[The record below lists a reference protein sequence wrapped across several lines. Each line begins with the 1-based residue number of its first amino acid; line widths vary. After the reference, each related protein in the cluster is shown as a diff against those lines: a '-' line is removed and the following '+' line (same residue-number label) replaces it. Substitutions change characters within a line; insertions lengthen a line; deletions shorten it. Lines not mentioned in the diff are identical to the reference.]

1 MSLFIPCQKCGRQYT
16 QDWTWY
22 VCDTCGYRICMNC
35 FGSHSGPG
43 NGYNMGGGKCS
54 QCQTGWLHLHHG
66 IKAGIEGPLP
76 ASKLDEYLNRVRGQK
91 SEPSHPDE
99 GKTPLDFQSNS
110 NASYASRS
118 SKKVAG
124 GIILTNTLL
133 IAKKYKKTS
142 SQDVLRLIQEF
153 TDKSFDIKGFR
164 WEIID
169 LGAKDMDGV
178 LEKDASW
185 MDYAQFLSDYCDGVG
200 IKKSAHTPLF
210 IIGGNDVIPM
220 PDFYASIG
228 HDIKTIEDSDLL
240 YCFPIDYAWK
250 KVSLK
255 DAIFNVARLPLDFVG
270 SGKLDSTIEQDLG
283 TYFHRAL
290 DSLENGIPFAYAM
303 MTSNSGKTD
312 RNDWTWTSAD
322 VMAKLPQQQLE
333 NDGVLTKDN
342 MFLCPSLDVL
352 DEECLSNENVEQYKQ
367 YLEKTD
373 MLFINLHGS
382 PNKSTSGYLGA
393 ENRAAYWGMTTELM
407 KQLHVPIIN
416 AFPCYGAR
424 YGQYYFDNNDGSV
437 SDYEVYDR
445 KDSMLLTAF
454 YESNVLLFTGSC
466 TCSMCSNVI
475 GSGSVTDHISES
487 TNAVDLLMPAGY
499 AEAMLKLYACY
510 LIQGEPAGYALLH
523 AKIDYLN
530 YRAKY
535 ENKDLV
541 FLTLNQFNLFGCPTL
556 YLSPQDATH
565 QLREY
570 FSSFLI
576 EPKELPEV
584 NYKTEFDRFE
594 QGIDG
599 VLNRARTLVDN
610 NLKMLDEKIRALLY
624 DSLGLKEEN
633 LTRIESVEYHGQQSY
648 NLTYSK
654 KNQLYPEFYIVQTD
668 KEGRIKEVLESR

>member
-1 MSLFIPCQKCGRQYT
+1 
-16 QDWTWY
+16 
-22 VCDTCGYRICMNC
+22 MNC

-43 NGYNMGGGKCS
+43 NGYNMGGSKCS
-54 QCQTGWLHLHHG
+54 QCQTGWLHLQHG
-66 IKAGIEGPLP
+66 IRSDVDNSRPT
-76 ASKLDEYLNRVRGQK
+76 SKLDEYLLRARGQK
-91 SEPSHPDE
+91 QTPISPTEEKASIGVLVNHDE
-99 GKTPLDFQSNS
+99 FSPH
-110 NASYASRS
+110 RS
-118 SKKVAG
+118 SNKVAD
-124 GIILTNTLL
+124 GIILTNTRL
-133 IAKKYKKTS
+133 IANKYKNTT
-142 SQDVLRLIQEF
+142 SQDVLGLIQEF
-153 TDKSFDIKGFR
+153 AAKSFDIQGFQ
-164 WEIID
+164 WELID
-169 LGAKDMDGV
+169 LGAKDMDGA
-178 LEKDASW
+178 LEQDASW
-185 MDYAQFLSDYCDGVG
+185 IDYAQLLSDYADGVG
-200 IKKSAHTPLF
+200 MEKSANTPLF
-210 IIGGNDVIPM
+210 IIGGSDVIPM

-250 KVSLK
+250 RVSIK
-255 DAIFNVARLPLDFVG
+255 DAIFNVARLPLDYVG
-270 SGKLDSTIEQDLG
+270 KGTLDSTIEQDLG
-283 TYFHRAL
+283 AYFQRAL
-290 DSLENGIPFAYAM
+290 DSLEYGIPFTYAM

-322 VMAKLPQQQLE
+322 VMAKLPQQQLG

-342 MFLCPSLDVL
+342 MFLCPTLDVL
-352 DEECLSNENVEQYKQ
+352 GEEYLSNENVEQYKHH
-367 YLEKTD
+367 LEKTD

-382 PNKSTSGYLGA
+382 PNKSMSGYLGA
-393 ENRAAYWGMTTELM
+393 ENQTAYWGMTTELM
-407 KQLHVPIIN
+407 KLLQVPIIN

-445 KDSMLLTAF
+445 EDSMLLTAF

-475 GSGSVTDHISES
+475 GSGSATDHINES
-487 TNAVDLLMPAGY
+487 VSAVDLLMPAGY

-556 YLSPQDATH
+556 FLSPQDVTR
-565 QLREY
+565 QLKESFKS
-570 FSSFLI
+570 FSV
-576 EPKELPEV
+576 EPKELPDV

-599 VLNRARTLVDN
+599 VLNRARLLVDN
-610 NLKMLDEKIRALLY
+610 NLKLLDEKVRTLLY
-624 DSLGLKEEN
+624 DKLGLDEDN
-633 LTRIESVEYHGQQSY
+633 LTRIESVEYNGQQSY

-654 KNQLYPEFYIVQTD
+654 KNQMYPEFYIVQTD
-668 KEGRIKEVLESR
+668 KNGNIIEVLESM